1 MRKTITAGKGKA
13 QAWFD
18 AEYRESRK
26 DMRHHLRN
34 TIKAIPIT
42 KDYSATRR
50 EREYKELLRVG
61 KKKKKKKEKK
71 KKEQRTVKKYWTLYT
86 GRVQTQ
92 QKSGASLSHI

>member
-26 DMRHHLRN
+26 DLRHHLRKYHQGN
-34 TIKAIPIT
+34 T
-42 KDYSATRR
+42 DYEKLQYNQKR
-50 EREYKELLRVG
+50 REYKELLRV
-61 KKKKKKKEKK
+61 